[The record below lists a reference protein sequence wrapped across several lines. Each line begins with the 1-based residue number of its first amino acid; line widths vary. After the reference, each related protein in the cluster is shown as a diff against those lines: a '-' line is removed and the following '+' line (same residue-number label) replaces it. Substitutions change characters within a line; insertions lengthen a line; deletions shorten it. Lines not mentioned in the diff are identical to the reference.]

1 MTWMNEHYDPT
12 QLASERR
19 EVTLQTLG
27 MARLNVRAQ
36 LRRSMTND
44 LRKVGVNG
52 RIYWVV
58 AHHPTRETLVFQTV
72 AARTPIGNKRAR
84 EAAAKLRVVL
94 RDPITYIGYD
104 A

>member
-1 MTWMNEHYDPT
+1 
-12 QLASERR
+12 
-19 EVTLQTLG
+19 
-27 MARLNVRAQ
+27 
-36 LRRSMTND
+36 
-44 LRKVGVNG
+44 
-52 RIYWVV
+52 VV

-94 RDPITYIGYD
+94 RDPIPYIGYD